1 MPAPTP
7 SERMTTAMRRLF
19 NEPRLIQI
27 PGVIDAGWARVVAAE
42 GFEAVYMT
50 GAGTSASRLG
60 WPDVG
65 LLTMTEM
72 VDNAGRI
79 AEACIAPDGRQLPLI
94 ADADTGYG
102 GPLNVRRTIQAYE
115 RAGVAGV
122 HIEDQSWPK
131 RCGHLAGKAVIPVED
146 MCMHIKAAC
155 DARRDDDF
163 VVIARTDAIAVE
175 GFEAGLVRAHAYAE
189 AGADVLFIEAM
200 TSEAQLAEACR
211 QFEKPLLYNMA
222 SSGKTPFLSVQEMQ
236 DLGFSACIYPNF
248 VMLAAIPA
256 VQQMLRTLKET
267 GEAKAV
273 VNQLAS
279 FQQFF
284 DLLGMDQVKELEAR
298 YVIDEKRRAGY

>member
-1 MPAPTP
+1 MPQNQSA
-7 SERMTTAMRRLF
+7 ERMTTAMRRLF
-19 NEPRLIQI
+19 AEPKLTQI
-27 PGVIDAGWARVVAAE
+27 PGVIDAAWARVVAAE
-42 GFEAVYMT
+42 GFDAVYMT

-79 AEACIAPDGRQLPLI
+79 ADACITADGRQLPLI

-102 GPLNVRRTIQAYE
+102 GPLNVRRTIQSYE

-122 HIEDQSWPK
+122 HIEDQTWPK
-131 RCGHLAGKAVIPVED
+131 RCGHLAGKAVISTDD

-155 DARRDDDF
+155 DARKDQDF
-163 VVIARTDAIAVE
+163 VIIARTDAIAVE
-175 GFEAGLVRAHAYAE
+175 GFEAGLERAHAYDE

-211 QFEKPLLYNMA
+211 QFDKPLLYNMA
-222 SSGKTPFLSVQEMQ
+222 SSGKTPFLSVEEMQ
-236 DLGFSACIYPNF
+236 ALGFAACIYPNF

-256 VQQMLRTLKET
+256 VQEMLRKLKET
-267 GEAKAV
+267 GEVKAV

-284 DLLGMDQVKELEAR
+284 DLLGMDQVKALE
-298 YVIDEKRRAGY
+298 EKYAVSEDRKVGY